1 MEKRQRVCSS
11 SYSSAVLQN
20 RLLPVL
26 IACGALTSITAP
38 AQAQYQYMQGSMMG
52 MGAATGLIRTVPM
65 MTTGLV
71 RALIPHRSHKNKNK
85 NNNNLSNGTN
95 GSGQTYAPNNTTQG
109 QAYSGSNGQPVQ
121 TLTAPVGQYGYNNN
135 NNNMQNNNMQQAQS
149 YPMPNAQPNAQP
161 AYNSTP
167 GLVPQN
173 GQNAY
178 ATVQGQMYNAPGQAA
193 YGMQGAPA
201 AYGPGAGQ

>member
-1 MEKRQRVCSS
+1 
-11 SYSSAVLQN
+11 
-20 RLLPVL
+20 
-26 IACGALTSITAP
+26 
-38 AQAQYQYMQGSMMG
+38 MMG

-71 RALIPHRSHKNKNK
+71 KALIPHRSHKNKNK
-85 NNNNLSNGTN
+85 NNNLSNGN
-95 GSGQTYAPNNTTQG
+95 GQTYAPNNTTQG
-109 QAYSGSNGQPVQ
+109 QVYSGANGQPVQ
-121 TLTAPVGQYGYNNN
+121 TLTAPVAQYGNNN
-135 NNNMQNNNMQQAQS
+135 NNNKMQNNNMQQAQS
-149 YPMPNAQPNAQP
+149 YPMPNAQP

-193 YGMQGAPA
+193 YGSQA